1 MSLLALDPSGYSRRC
16 PEETPLHGLVSR
28 WLPTFMD
35 RSAAAGGLPGFV
47 TRTLREYLTCGLL
60 THGFARVR
68 CPVCCDDLLVARSC
82 KRRGVCPSCDGRRMG
97 DTAARLVDRVL
108 PDVPVR
114 QWVLSFPWA
123 LRRLLAYNAKLTSAV
138 LAVFISAVER
148 FTARAG
154 EARHGTPSGRTGSVT
169 VVQRFGSALNLNPHF
184 HALFLDGIMTRRT
197 PDGPVRF
204 VRLRT
209 LTDADVASVLDETLE
224 GLRRLFARR
233 GEEVSLLAE
242 DTSGVEEST
251 LALQQLALGALDGTS
266 PLGPPPTR
274 DGTGERRPPRGAPKR
289 LCADMAGFSL
299 HAATTATHRSDVEVL
314 CRYILRPPLSL
325 DRLTLRDDGDVE
337 LALPRPWSDG
347 TTTLTFDPLTF
358 ISRLVPLI
366 PAPRSHQIRYHG
378 VLAPNAAW
386 RREVVLGGGS
396 GGRQR
401 CAESSAPS
409 RARLSWAQLL
419 KRCFDVDVLR
429 CARCGAR
436 REVLAVVMRPEPVRA
451 ILTHLDLVGVQGA
464 PRPPPGQLSLI

>member
-1 MSLLALDPSGYSRRC
+1 M
-16 PEETPLHGLVSR
+16 
-28 WLPTFMD
+28 
-35 RSAAAGGLPGFV
+35 
-47 TRTLREYLTCGLL
+47 
-60 THGFARVR
+60 
-68 CPVCCDDLLVARSC
+68 
-82 KRRGVCPSCDGRRMG
+82 
-97 DTAARLVDRVL
+97 
-108 PDVPVR
+108 
-114 QWVLSFPWA
+114 
-123 LRRLLAYNAKLTSAV
+123 
-138 LAVFISAVER
+138 
-148 FTARAG
+148 
-154 EARHGTPSGRTGSVT
+154 T